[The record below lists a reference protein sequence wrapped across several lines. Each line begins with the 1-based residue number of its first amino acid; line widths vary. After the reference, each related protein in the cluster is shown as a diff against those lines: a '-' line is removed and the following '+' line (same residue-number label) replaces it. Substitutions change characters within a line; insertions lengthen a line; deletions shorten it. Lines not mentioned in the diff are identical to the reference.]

1 MICLPTLASDWNDVK
16 DFLDTVFSIFEYILG
31 KTFNFINKEK
41 QFKLLLVQDIFL
53 NQIFSNL

>member
-53 NQIFSNL
+53 KQIFSNL

>member
-16 DFLDTVFSIFEYILG
+16 DFLDTVFSIFESILG
-31 KTFNFINKEK
+31 KAFNFINKEK

-53 NQIFSNL
+53 KQIFSNL